1 MLFLLTV
8 TVYYSDCSNLLVPVK
23 HLRICKSK
31 RAPLF
36 LSPLAAAVPIRPH
49 HPPPALVRS
58 RSAPSPRLRVL
69 PVSPPRFWGRPA
81 TSITAPAS
89 TALFVL
95 SPAKNFNSFPIAY
108 WKKKKK
114 DSEMQRSAFQV
125 SHNLSFQA
133 AFSELVPSNHVLRG
147 NYSGAHK
154 TVTVLF
160 ILSQRLPFL
169 SPRMLH
175 RFLLLTSH
183 QGAFFTHS
191 SEVLSIL
198 LKQLVYFIK
207 AVIK

>member
-1 MLFLLTV
+1 MRPSFSLTSCCCCADSASSSS
-8 TVYYSDCSNLLVPVK
+8 TC
-23 HLRICKSK
+23 
-31 RAPLF
+31 A
-36 LSPLAAAVPIRPH
+36 
-49 HPPPALVRS
+49 RS
-58 RSAPSPRLRVL
+58 VAFC
-69 PVSPPRFWGRPA
+69 PVSPPPRSAGL
-81 TSITAPAS
+81 PAS
-89 TALFVL
+89 VL
-95 SPAKNFNSFPIAY
+95 GPPCHQHNRASEHRSLCPFTCQELQQLPHCLLG
-108 WKKKKK
+108 KKKK